1 LGIGHGVAVSIAAAE
16 VLAWKQARA
25 AKKLARHQVRALRRQ
40 VLEKDARRE
49 QLCQEWKRITSLG
62 DRAAAADNDNSTA
75 LPEEEVGE
83 QVDEAEDSDNNND
96 KD

>member
-1 LGIGHGVAVSIAAAE
+1 LAHGVAVSIAAAE

-40 VLEKDARRE
+40 VFDKDARRD

-62 DRAAAADNDNSTA
+62 ERAADDNTTPLA
-75 LPEEEVGE
+75 EEEVGE
-83 QVDEAEDSDNNND
+83 QVDEAEDSDNN
-96 KD
+96 